1 MNKLNPKDLTAAVPA
16 VAATVALYAACAA
29 MLCSRRL
36 LLRWYALTC
45 QNGVEGISRLWNN

>member
-29 MLCSRRL
+29 VLWMLSE
-36 LLRWYALTC
+36 
-45 QNGVEGISRLWNN
+45 VMMV